1 MLGGLKLVYEE
12 LAKKNILLHV
22 LQPAGRDSVGKCMVD
37 YLETQNAVAAICD
50 FSPLRH
56 VRDWFE
62 NQTANLLKDI
72 PLYQI
77 DTHNIVPV
85 WHTSPKREVGARTLR
100 PKIHKVLSDFMTDF
114 HDLEQNTNIPS
125 SNDACTEPD
134 WKACENYLKLDE
146 AVVSVCDINP
156 PGADAGMKRFQSFIN
171 GKIHGLRDFDTS
183 RNDPNFSDVCSN
195 MSPYINHGQ
204 VSFQRLA
211 LSTRTYVR

>member
-1 MLGGLKLVYEE
+1 LLGGLKLVYEE
-12 LAKKNILLHV
+12 LAKKNIPLHV

-77 DTHNIVPV
+77 DAHNIVPV

-183 RNDPNFSDVCSN
+183 RNDPNFSTFSLTTIFKSCIPAQHCSN
-195 MSPYINHGQ
+195 VGSSRFSVN
-204 VSFQRLA
+204 
-211 LSTRTYVR
+211 

>member
-1 MLGGLKLVYEE
+1 LLGGLKLVYEE

-77 DTHNIVPV
+77 DAHNIVPCC
-85 WHTSPKREVGARTLR
+85 
-100 PKIHKVLSDFMTDF
+100 II
-114 HDLEQNTNIPS
+114 NCYN
-125 SNDACTEPD
+125 
-134 WKACENYLKLDE
+134 E
-146 AVVSVCDINP
+146 AVCLY
-156 PGADAGMKRFQSFIN
+156 F
-171 GKIHGLRDFDTS
+171 
-183 RNDPNFSDVCSN
+183 
-195 MSPYINHGQ
+195 
-204 VSFQRLA
+204 
-211 LSTRTYVR
+211 